1 MDADF
6 FRIPLAGSPKTAG
19 AEPIEPFRGRFSRR
33 APRLFRPLF
42 ARFLRSPL
50 AFCAASR
57 MLFPDVRARISP
69 APAKDEIMMPLFV
82 FLGIL
87 AALVLWFVSIYNGLV
102 RLRNVV
108 DNAWAQ
114 IDVQL
119 KRRHDLIPNLIE
131 TVKGYVGHE
140 RGTLEA
146 VTKARTDA
154 MRAQGPAEAGH
165 AEAALTGALR
175 GLMVNV
181 ERYPDLKASA
191 NFLALQEE
199 LSSTENKISFARQ
212 AYNDSVT
219 RYNIQIQSIPAN
231 LVAGPAGFSKRELFE
246 LTDEAERAVPQVK
259 F

>member
-1 MDADF
+1 M
-6 FRIPLAGSPKTAG
+6 
-19 AEPIEPFRGRFSRR
+19 
-33 APRLFRPLF
+33 LF
-42 ARFLRSPL
+42 ALVRL
-50 AFCAASR
+50 AFFACAR
-57 MLFPDVRARISP
+57 MISIVFARMI
-69 APAKDEIMMPLFV
+69 ACAMERNHMAPLFV

-87 AALVLWFVSIYNGLV
+87 AVLALWIVSIYNSLV
-102 RLRNVV
+102 HLRNYV
-108 DNAWAQ
+108 DNSWAQ

-131 TVKGYVGHE
+131 TVKGYMGHE

-146 VTKARTDA
+146 ITKARTDA
-154 MRAQGPAEAGH
+154 MRAQGPAQAGQ
-165 AEAALTGALR
+165 AEAALSGALR

-181 ERYPDLKASA
+181 ERYPELKASQ

-219 RYNIQIQSIPAN
+219 RYNSRIQTIPAN
-231 LVAGPAGFSKRELFE
+231 LVAGPAGFSKRDLFE
-246 LTDEAERAVPQVK
+246 LTDTAERAVPQVK

>member
-1 MDADF
+1 M
-6 FRIPLAGSPKTAG
+6 T
-19 AEPIEPFRGRFSRR
+19 
-33 APRLFRPLF
+33 PLF
-42 ARFLRSPL
+42 
-50 AFCAASR
+50 
-57 MLFPDVRARISP
+57 I
-69 APAKDEIMMPLFV
+69 

-87 AALVLWFVSIYNGLV
+87 VFFVLWFVSIYNSLV
-102 RLRNVV
+102 HLRNFV

-119 KRRHDLIPNLIE
+119 IPNLLE
-131 TVKGYVGHE
+131 TVKGYMAHE
-140 RGTLEA
+140 RGTLESI
-146 VTKARTDA
+146 TKLRADA
-154 MRAQGPAEAGH
+154 MSAKGPAEAGP
-165 AEAALTGALR
+165 AEAALSGALR

-219 RYNIQIQSIPAN
+219 RYNTRIQSIPAN
-231 LVAGPAGFSKRELFE
+231 LVAGPAGFSKRDLFE
-246 LTDEAERAVPQVK
+246 LTDVAERAVPQVK